1 MHRIVCQL
9 FFSKKIRKNTKKMHF
24 SSNIKI
30 QKLPKDKKRGKIL
43 FLVVYKPCSVPEI
56 VQVVTIYL
64 QIAPISLHFAL

>member
-1 MHRIVCQL
+1 
-9 FFSKKIRKNTKKMHF
+9 MHF